1 MSSCYWRPHSGRCVR
16 SPKPKRPYKL
26 QEGRLHWGFVLFRMM
41 ETAILEK
48 TIIKMLGVNTA
59 WYHLMPFD
67 ISTLQPSSF
76 LQVKQHLQHL
86 IQEVPCS
93 KWCVMFPS
101 FASKKTKHE
110 ACKCVRCSQRKQR
123 CIVKILLKPEA
134 RVFAGF
140 GLRGGSY
147 HKHWG
152 NHKSSL
158 V

>member
-26 QEGRLHWGFVLFRMM
+26 QEGRLHWGFVLFRMT

-93 KWCVMFPS
+93 IWCVMFPS
-101 FASKKTKHE
+101 FASKNETWSLQMCSMFSEKTTLYSKDTIE
-110 ACKCVRCSQRKQR
+110 AWGSGLCWLWASGRFISQTLRKSQ
-123 CIVKILLKPEA
+123 V
-134 RVFAGF
+134 
-140 GLRGGSY
+140 
-147 HKHWG
+147 
-152 NHKSSL
+152 
-158 V
+158 